1 MCIKSSRMIRKSDR
15 RVILLSIQFKRVVE
29 FNLTINYKI
38 QWYLFKKKKKNI
50 FNAGTD
56 TSFPNW
62 IIDNIDFLSFFSLFL
77 LKCLIIEWKKR
88 WRKSNDIHKKLSNV
102 TLCCCNILYHIYTCG
117 IISSGMSF
125 FFFFLFFYISI
136 KILRMIFA
144 MYYMYSISAANS

>member
-1 MCIKSSRMIRKSDR
+1 MIRKSDR

-88 WRKSNDIHKKLSNV
+88 WRKSNDIRKKLSNV

-125 FFFFLFFYISI
+125 FFSFFLYIDQNI
-136 KILRMIFA
+136 
-144 MYYMYSISAANS
+144 ANDICNVLYVFD

>member
-125 FFFFLFFYISI
+125 FFFSI
-136 KILRMIFA
+136 YRSKYCEWYLQCIICIRLVRLIR
-144 MYYMYSISAANS
+144 N